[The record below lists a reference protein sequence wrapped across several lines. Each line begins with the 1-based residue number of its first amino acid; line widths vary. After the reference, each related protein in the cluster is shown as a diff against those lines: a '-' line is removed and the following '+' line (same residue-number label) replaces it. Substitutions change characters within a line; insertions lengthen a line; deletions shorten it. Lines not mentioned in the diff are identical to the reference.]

1 MKKFLF
7 SLVMLSM
14 LVLPSSAATTKAT
27 TTTYVPANR
36 VSVVGTQILTK
47 NSLPS
52 VTFKLTDTDVS
63 NADIATTNVLYL
75 LKSDFNYAGN
85 DNEVAAII
93 ADELGAVINS
103 SATKTKAF
111 SNVTSAIAGNVSSTN
126 LQNAALVAN
135 SLSNSNMST
144 KQAMNADVTGV
155 DLMVKAGYNP
165 LAMIVVLG
173 KKDGSLAETLTG
185 QPSNFKR
192 TMNIYDYIAYNYPSK
207 IKAGYNCKEYNN
219 FAAYIQPTIVERNS
233 NSKKLAKFKKDQ
245 AKLKKQRAKE
255 LSKYKAT
262 GGMTGWDASYSIVK
276 TLMNS
281 SETST
286 STTK

>member
-155 DLMVKAGYNP
+155 DLMVKASYNP

-192 TMNIYDYIAYNYPSK
+192 TMNINDYIAYNYPSK